1 MHQKQLEKLGIEL
14 PEYQPPS
21 WAYQSVVQ
29 HGGVAYVSGHVAK
42 TGDVVLHPGK
52 VGDTVTEEQAK
63 EAARL
68 ATLNALASLNQA
80 LGTLD
85 KVKQILK
92 IVVFVASAEGFNRQ
106 PVVADTVSNLLR
118 DIFGEAG
125 IHARSAVGVAELP
138 RNSAVE
144 VELIVACEA

>member
-1 MHQKQLEKLGIEL
+1 MHQQQLEKLGIEL
-14 PEYQPPS
+14 PEYQRPS

-29 HGGVAYVSGHVAK
+29 HGGIAYVSGHVAK
-42 TGDVVLHPGK
+42 TGDIVLHPGK
-52 VGDTVTEEQAK
+52 VGDTVTEEQAG

-68 ATLNALASLNQA
+68 AALNALASLNHA

-85 KVKQILK
+85 KVRQILK
-92 IVVFVASAEGFNRQ
+92 VVVFVASAEGFNRQ

-118 DIFGEAG
+118 DIFGAAG
-125 IHARSAVGVAELP
+125 VHARSAVGVAELP

-144 VELIVACEA
+144 IELIVAIEA